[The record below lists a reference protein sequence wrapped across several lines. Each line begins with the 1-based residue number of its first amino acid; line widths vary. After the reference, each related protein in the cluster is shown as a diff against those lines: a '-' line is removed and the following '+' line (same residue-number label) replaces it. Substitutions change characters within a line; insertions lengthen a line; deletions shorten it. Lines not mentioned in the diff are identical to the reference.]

1 MPAADEPVEAAAPAE
16 ASPSGGDDLKKL
28 TGVGPVLAGKL
39 ADAGVTS
46 FAQIAALSD
55 DEIADIEEKVGASG
69 KFEKEGWIAQAKDLA
84 GG

>member
-16 ASPSGGDDLKKL
+16 AAPSGDDDLKKL

-46 FAQIAALSD
+46 FAQIASLSD

-69 KFEKEGWIAQAKDLA
+69 KFEKEGWIAQAKELA